1 MAPSVEPSA
10 RLITG
15 VPLTSLVVMVSS
27 SQLIWYA
34 GHLSERRIDARE
46 SLSGREQTVDSSLN
60 VDDVELAAGF
70 FAEGAYPQSGLDRS
84 QPRPG
89 VARVTNQPPD
99 SAAAIISEQVDAVQ
113 IRYRAP
119 PIDIATGNNA
129 PLFVT
134 EPGDGCHKRVTAPS
148 GVARGPLHQIPAI
161 VLSARTRRRLVVD
174 FLVRRRPN
182 VADPQVARDPI
193 ETKAPGVAQSKRPD
207 LGARP
212 RLVGVG
218 VVGRDCVPEVVGH
231 LVDVDAQDLAEQGPQ
246 ILAIL
251 AVPATPVTQP
261 DVEIS
266 ILRPKEEQTTVVV
279 RRRLVDEQDGF
290 GARRVSAVRICARHP
305 VSGDDG
311 AAVAIGVVDENVS
324 IVRVVGMEG
333 DAEQPALPA
342 TADEVG
348 DVQERLGHEPT
359 IANDADAPRLLDDK
373 EAAAAISRID
383 DLNWLIDA
391 FGHELQAEVKDARV
405 ACRRARSPNQSESN
419 RDEPHTHEERQHT
432 RRLRTPRT
440 RSASL
445 WRRYAAAP
453 LPVAPAGSCSDRVT
467 RHGCYPPHPPLPPG
481 KPRRRPGWAGPARTG
496 ARGRPVVG
504 SAGRAA
510 APPVPALARLRP
522 PALAAP
528 GLAPDRPV

>member
-46 SLSGREQTVDSSLN
+46 SLSGREQTVDSSLD
-60 VDDVELAAGF
+60 VDDVELAAGV

-99 SAAAIISEQVDAVQ
+99 PAAAIISEQVDAVQ

-119 PIDIATGNNA
+119 PLDIATGNNA
-129 PLFVT
+129 PLIVI
-134 EPGDGCHKRVTAPS
+134 EPGDGRHKRVTAPS
-148 GVARGPLHQIPAI
+148 GVARGPLHQIPAK
-161 VLSARTRRRLVVD
+161 VLSARTRRGFVVD

-231 LVDVDAQDLAEQGPQ
+231 LVDVDAQDLAEQGAQ
-246 ILAIL
+246 ILAI
-251 AVPATPVTQP
+251 PATPVTQP

-279 RRRLVDEQDGF
+279 RRWLVDEQDGF
-290 GARRVSAVRICARHP
+290 GARRVSAVRIRARHP

-311 AAVAIGVVDENVS
+311 AAVAIGVVDENVA

-333 DAEQPALPA
+333 YAEQPALPA

-348 DVQERLGHEPT
+348 DVQERPGHDPT
-359 IANDADAPRLLDDK
+359 IANDVDPSRLLDDE
-373 EAAAAISRID
+373 EAAAAITWID
-383 DLNWLIDA
+383 HLNWLIEA
-391 FGHELQAEVKDARV
+391 IGHEVETEVKDA
-405 ACRRARSPNQSESN
+405 
-419 RDEPHTHEERQHT
+419 
-432 RRLRTPRT
+432 
-440 RSASL
+440 
-445 WRRYAAAP
+445 
-453 LPVAPAGSCSDRVT
+453 
-467 RHGCYPPHPPLPPG
+467 
-481 KPRRRPGWAGPARTG
+481 
-496 ARGRPVVG
+496 
-504 SAGRAA
+504 
-510 APPVPALARLRP
+510 
-522 PALAAP
+522 
-528 GLAPDRPV
+528 

>member
-46 SLSGREQTVDSSLN
+46 SLSGREQTVDSSLD
-60 VDDVELAAGF
+60 VDDVELAAGV
-70 FAEGAYPQSGLDRS
+70 FAEGAYPQSCLDGA

-99 SAAAIISEQVDAVQ
+99 SSAAIISEQVDAVQ

-129 PLFVT
+129 PLIVIK
-134 EPGDGCHKRVTAPS
+134 PGDGRHKRVTAPS

-161 VLSARTRRRLVVD
+161 VLSASTRRRLVVD

-207 LGARP
+207 LGARSL
-212 RLVGVG
+212 LVDVG

-231 LVDVDAQDLAEQGPQ
+231 QIDVDAQDLAEQGAQ

-266 ILRPKEEQTTVVV
+266 ILRPIEEQTTVVV
-279 RRRLVDEQDGF
+279 SRRLVDEQDGF
-290 GARRVSAVRICARHP
+290 GTRRVSAVPIRARHP

-311 AAVAIGVVDENVS
+311 AAVAIGVVDENVA

-333 DAEQPALPA
+333 DAEQPAFPA

-348 DVQERLGHEPT
+348 DVQERLGHDPT
-359 IANDADAPRLLDDK
+359 IANDVDPSRLLDDEK
-373 EAAAAISRID
+373 AAAAITWID
-383 DLNWLIDA
+383 HLNWLIEA
-391 FGHELQAEVKDARV
+391 ISHEVETEVKIA
-405 ACRRARSPNQSESN
+405 
-419 RDEPHTHEERQHT
+419 
-432 RRLRTPRT
+432 
-440 RSASL
+440 
-445 WRRYAAAP
+445 
-453 LPVAPAGSCSDRVT
+453 
-467 RHGCYPPHPPLPPG
+467 
-481 KPRRRPGWAGPARTG
+481 
-496 ARGRPVVG
+496 
-504 SAGRAA
+504 
-510 APPVPALARLRP
+510 
-522 PALAAP
+522 
-528 GLAPDRPV
+528 